1 MSSLGPFATSKRIAR
16 RGLLSALCLVAA
28 GCSSNQGSGD
38 LQVAE
43 RSFEVYRDQVFPVLM
58 RDCAFHM
65 CHGAEQRFF
74 RLWGSARARLYPE
87 TRALAEVLPE
97 EIALSYTRTLSMIN
111 ARDPG
116 ASLLLRKPLTP
127 AAGGAGHFGVDSLY
141 RDVFQST
148 QDPDYLVLANWVFG
162 AAAP

>member
-1 MSSLGPFATSKRIAR
+1 MSSPNPCAVSKRNAL
-16 RGLLSALCLVAA
+16 RGLLSALSLVAA
-28 GCSSNQGSGD
+28 GCSDNQGTGE
-38 LQVAE
+38 LQVAD

-74 RLWGSARARLYPE
+74 RLWGSARARLNPE

-116 ASLLLRKPLTP
+116 SSLLLRKPLTP
-127 AAGGAGHFGVDSLY
+127 AAGGAGHFGVDSLD

-148 QDPDYLVLANWVFG
+148 QDPDYLVLAQWVFG
-162 AAAP
+162 GAVP